1 MSFLH
6 LLKQTIKLGLLAAV
20 AASPLSERAVIAS
33 DAVVGFPQT
42 VPSGTAGSV
51 YLAYKPHLKVVNG
64 CVPFP
69 AVDAAGNTGGGLNP
83 TGATNG
89 GCSSST
95 GQVYVRS
102 GTSNG
107 RFGLLYSW
115 YFPKDEPSDGLGHRN
130 DWEGVIVWLAS
141 STSTSAANILA
152 VCPSAHGGWDC
163 STDGFSLTGT
173 SPLIQYESIFPIDH
187 AMGLTTTVGGT
198 QPLIAWES
206 LPAAAQAAL
215 QTTDF
220 GAAIVPFKDSTLASN
235 LAAATF

>member
-20 AASPLSERAVIAS
+20 VASPLSERAVIAS

-42 VPSGTAGSV
+42 GPQRHSGQRISGVQAAS
-51 YLAYKPHLKVVNG
+51 K
-64 CVPFP
+64 
-69 AVDAAGNTGGGLNP
+69 VDAAGNTGGGLNP

-115 YFPKDEPSDGLGHRN
+115 YFPKDEPSDGLGHRH
-130 DWEGVIVWLAS
+130 DWEG
-141 STSTSAANILA
+141 
-152 VCPSAHGGWDC
+152 
-163 STDGFSLTGT
+163 
-173 SPLIQYESIFPIDH
+173 SIH
-187 AMGLTTTVGGT
+187 
-198 QPLIAWES
+198 S
-206 LPAAAQAAL
+206 
-215 QTTDF
+215 
-220 GAAIVPFKDSTLASN
+220 
-235 LAAATF
+235 

>member
-1 MSFLH
+1 MSLRH
-6 LLKQTIKLGLLAAV
+6 LLKQTIKLGLLAVV
-20 AASPLSERAVIAS
+20 AASPLSERAVIDS
-33 DAVVGFPQT
+33 DAVVGFLQT
-42 VPSGTAGSV
+42 VPASTAGSV

-115 YFPKDEPSDGLGHRN
+115 YFPKDEPSDGLGHKH
-130 DWEGVIVWLAS
+130 DWEGCIVWLAS

-152 VCPSAHGGWDC
+152 VCPSAHGGWNC
-163 STDGFSLTGT
+163 STDDFSLTGT
-173 SPLIQYESIFPIDH
+173 SPLIQYESIIPTNH
-187 AMGLTTTVGGT
+187 AMGLTTTSPSG
-198 QPLIAWES
+198 PLIAWES

-220 GAAIVPFKDSTLASN
+220 GVATVPFKDSTLASN